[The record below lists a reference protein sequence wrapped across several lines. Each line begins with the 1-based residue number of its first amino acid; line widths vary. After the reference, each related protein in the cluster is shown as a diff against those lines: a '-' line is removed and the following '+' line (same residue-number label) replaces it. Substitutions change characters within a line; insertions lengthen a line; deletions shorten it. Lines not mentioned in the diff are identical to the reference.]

1 MNKKLSKEDL
11 KWEDDSYL
19 MREIHEKF
27 VKVDE
32 KMEHLE
38 AIYYSDEVSDE
49 DFDKFVEELKEELS
63 RIK

>member
-27 VKVDE
+27 AKVNE
-32 KMEHLE
+32 KMEQLE
-38 AIYYSDEVSDE
+38 QFIILMRNMIS
-49 DFDKFVEELKEELS
+49 
-63 RIK
+63 

>member
-27 VKVDE
+27 VKVD
-32 KMEHLE
+32 
-38 AIYYSDEVSDE
+38 
-49 DFDKFVEELKEELS
+49 DKKWNNLNNLLF
-63 RIK
+63 

>member
-32 KMEHLE
+32 KNGTTWT
-38 AIYYSDEVSDE
+38 IYYSDEEYDKLVDE
-49 DFDKFVEELKEELS
+49 LQEELS